1 MKVFS
6 RILSLVSVLVLFFT
20 GCQEYDDT
28 EIKGRVD
35 NLESKVT
42 ELRLLVEKIN
52 SNLTSLVTAVD
63 ALNNQDQIVSVEKLP
78 AGNGYT
84 ITFKK
89 SGTITIYNGEKG
101 LDGKN
106 GTDGLDGKDGKSPV
120 ISISQ
125 DSDGKYYWTLD
136 GEWLLVNG
144 QKVPAT
150 AEVTVP
156 KIKVEDGK
164 FLFSTNGTDWVVIG
178 DAGTSGI
185 GLIKNVREDVENNS
199 VIIELSDREIVIPK
213 GQNFALVIK
222 ADEIGIKAGE
232 TVNVEYSLI
241 SADNAIVRALPENG
255 YTVKVNPISATK
267 GQLSITAPS
276 PVVDASIL
284 IVAVNGNGVM
294 SGKILSI
301 AEGKLDVKADATPV
315 PAEGGS
321 VTVEI
326 TTNLDYE
333 IVIPESAKTW
343 ITLVET
349 KALRTDNVTFSV
361 AQNTEATQRTA
372 EVEVRVD
379 GAKVQSFNIVQ
390 QAKVVVEEKWKTV
403 DLKSLYQDSAYL
415 AASTSWGNFTSS
427 DNWTTTTTK
436 LFEVKNIFEGESV
449 ESVVGLSGGTN
460 APGQLE
466 SPSISGGCK
475 KLRIEYGYHTM
486 PKSMQKG
493 ISINVKLTSASGAE
507 LYNDNIIVEYGDGV
521 AFATLKDK
529 KQSWEKELKVDG
541 NFKVTI
547 KNNCPSNKTAQA
559 YDTFD
564 ILSVS
569 WISCLNSL
577 LSGKSSGRLL

>member
-6 RILSLVSVLVLFFT
+6 RILSLISVLALFFT

-35 NLESKVT
+35 NLESQVT

-106 GTDGLDGKDGKSPV
+106 GTDGSDGKDGKSPV

-136 GEWLLVNG
+136 SEWLLVNG

-150 AEVTVP
+150 AEVAVP

-301 AEGKLDVKADATPV
+301 AEGKLDVKKDATPV

-333 IVIPESAKTW
+333 IVIPEAAKTW

-349 KALRTDNVTFSV
+349 KALRTDNVTFAV

-379 GAKVQSFNIVQ
+379 GVKVQSFNIVQ

-569 WISCLNSL
+569 WISCLN
-577 LSGKSSGRLL
+577 

>member
-35 NLESKVT
+35 NLESQVT

-106 GTDGLDGKDGKSPV
+106 GTDGSDGKDGKSPV

-199 VIIELSDREIVIPK
+199 VVIELSDREIVIPQ

-284 IVAVNGNGVM
+284 IVSVNGNGVM

-333 IVIPESAKTW
+333 IVIPEAAKTW

-569 WISCLNSL
+569 WISCLN
-577 LSGKSSGRLL
+577 

>member
-6 RILSLVSVLVLFFT
+6 RILSLISVLALFFT

-35 NLESKVT
+35 NLESQVT

-106 GTDGLDGKDGKSPV
+106 GTDGSDGKDGKSPV

-150 AEVTVP
+150 AEVAVP

-232 TVNVEYSLI
+232 IVNVEYSLI

-333 IVIPESAKTW
+333 IVVPEAAKTW

-349 KALRTDNVTFSV
+349 KALRTDNVTFAV

-569 WISCLNSL
+569 WISCLN
-577 LSGKSSGRLL
+577 

>member
-35 NLESKVT
+35 NLESQVT

-333 IVIPESAKTW
+333 IVIPEAAKTW

-436 LFEVKNIFEGESV
+436 LFEVKNIFVGESV

-529 KQSWEKELKVDG
+529 KQSWEKELKVEGD
-541 NFKVTI
+541 FKVTI

-569 WISCLNSL
+569 WISCLN
-577 LSGKSSGRLL
+577 

>member
-6 RILSLVSVLVLFFT
+6 RILSLISVLALFFT

-35 NLESKVT
+35 NLESQVT

-89 SGTITIYNGEKG
+89 SGTITIYNGENG

-150 AEVTVP
+150 AEVAVP

-333 IVIPESAKTW
+333 IVVPEAAKTW

-569 WISCLNSL
+569 WISCLN
-577 LSGKSSGRLL
+577 

>member
-35 NLESKVT
+35 NLESQVT

-199 VIIELSDREIVIPK
+199 VVIELSDREIVIPK

-333 IVIPESAKTW
+333 IVVPEAAKTW

-349 KALRTDNVTFSV
+349 KALRTDNVTFAV

-427 DNWTTTTTK
+427 DDWTTTTTK

-569 WISCLNSL
+569 WISF
-577 LSGKSSGRLL
+577 

>member
-35 NLESKVT
+35 NLESQVT

-333 IVIPESAKTW
+333 IVIPEAAKTW

-529 KQSWEKELKVDG
+529 KQSWEKELKVEGD
-541 NFKVTI
+541 FKVTI

-569 WISCLNSL
+569 WISF
-577 LSGKSSGRLL
+577 

>member
-35 NLESKVT
+35 NLESQVT

-106 GTDGLDGKDGKSPV
+106 GTDGSDGKDGKSPV

-144 QKVPAT
+144 QKVLAT

-213 GQNFALVIK
+213 GQNFALGIK

-321 VTVEI
+321 VTVKI

-333 IVIPESAKTW
+333 IVIPEAAKTW

-569 WISCLNSL
+569 WISCLN
-577 LSGKSSGRLL
+577 

>member
-6 RILSLVSVLVLFFT
+6 RILSLISVLALFFT

-35 NLESKVT
+35 NLESQVT

-150 AEVTVP
+150 AEVAVP

-333 IVIPESAKTW
+333 IVIPEAAKTW

-390 QAKVVVEEKWKTV
+390 QAKAVVEEKWKTV

-569 WISCLNSL
+569 WISCLN
-577 LSGKSSGRLL
+577 

>member
-35 NLESKVT
+35 NLESQVT

-333 IVIPESAKTW
+333 IVVPEAAKTW

-569 WISCLNSL
+569 WMSSL
-577 LSGKSSGRLL
+577 

>member
-35 NLESKVT
+35 NLESQVT

-255 YTVKVNPISATK
+255 YTVKVNSISATK

-333 IVIPESAKTW
+333 IVVPEAAKTW

-349 KALRTDNVTFSV
+349 KALRTDNVTFAV

-379 GAKVQSFNIVQ
+379 GVKVQSFNIVQ

-569 WISCLNSL
+569 WISCLN
-577 LSGKSSGRLL
+577 

>member
-35 NLESKVT
+35 NLESQVT

-333 IVIPESAKTW
+333 IVVPEAAKTW

-349 KALRTDNVTFSV
+349 KALRTDNVTFAV

-379 GAKVQSFNIVQ
+379 GVKVQSFNIVQ

-436 LFEVKNIFEGESV
+436 LFEVKNIFVGESV

-529 KQSWEKELKVDG
+529 KQSWEKELKVEGD
-541 NFKVTI
+541 FKVTI

-569 WISCLNSL
+569 WISCLN
-577 LSGKSSGRLL
+577 

>member
-35 NLESKVT
+35 NLESQVT

-106 GTDGLDGKDGKSPV
+106 GTDGSDGKDGKSPV

-333 IVIPESAKTW
+333 IVIPEAAKTW

-569 WISCLNSL
+569 WISCLN
-577 LSGKSSGRLL
+577 

>member
-35 NLESKVT
+35 NLESQVT

-333 IVIPESAKTW
+333 IVIPEAAKTW

-436 LFEVKNIFEGESV
+436 LFEVKNIFVGESV
-449 ESVVGLSGGTN
+449 EAVVGLSGGTN

-569 WISCLNSL
+569 WISCLN
-577 LSGKSSGRLL
+577 

>member
-35 NLESKVT
+35 NLESQVT

-106 GTDGLDGKDGKSPV
+106 GTDGSDGKDGKSPV

-333 IVIPESAKTW
+333 IVVPEAAKTW

-349 KALRTDNVTFSV
+349 KALRTDNVTFAV

-379 GAKVQSFNIVQ
+379 GVKVQSFNIVQ

-569 WISCLNSL
+569 WISCLN
-577 LSGKSSGRLL
+577 

>member
-6 RILSLVSVLVLFFT
+6 RILSLVSVLALFFT

-35 NLESKVT
+35 NLESQVT

-333 IVIPESAKTW
+333 IVIPEAAKTW

-349 KALRTDNVTFSV
+349 KALRTDNVTFAV

-379 GAKVQSFNIVQ
+379 GVKVQSFNIVQ

-436 LFEVKNIFEGESV
+436 LFEVKNIFVGESV

-569 WISCLNSL
+569 WISF
-577 LSGKSSGRLL
+577 

>member
-35 NLESKVT
+35 NLESQVT

-255 YTVKVNPISATK
+255 YTVKVNSISATK

-333 IVIPESAKTW
+333 IVIPEAAKTW

-569 WISCLNSL
+569 WISCLN
-577 LSGKSSGRLL
+577 

>member
-333 IVIPESAKTW
+333 IVVPEAAKTW

-349 KALRTDNVTFSV
+349 KALRTDNVTFAV

-569 WISCLNSL
+569 WISF
-577 LSGKSSGRLL
+577 

>member
-6 RILSLVSVLVLFFT
+6 RILSLISVLALFFT

-35 NLESKVT
+35 NLESQVT

-106 GTDGLDGKDGKSPV
+106 GTDGMDGKDGKSPV

-150 AEVTVP
+150 AEVAVP

-241 SADNAIVRALPENG
+241 SADNAIVRALPEND

-333 IVIPESAKTW
+333 IVIPEAAKTW

-529 KQSWEKELKVDG
+529 KQSWEKELKVEGD
-541 NFKVTI
+541 FKVTI

-569 WISCLNSL
+569 WISCLN
-577 LSGKSSGRLL
+577 

>member
-35 NLESKVT
+35 NLESQVT

-120 ISISQ
+120 ISINQ

-333 IVIPESAKTW
+333 IVVPEAAKTW

-349 KALRTDNVTFSV
+349 KALRTDNVTFAV

-379 GAKVQSFNIVQ
+379 GVKVQSFNIVQ

-436 LFEVKNIFEGESV
+436 LFEVKNIFVGESV

-529 KQSWEKELKVDG
+529 KQSWEKELKVEGD
-541 NFKVTI
+541 FKVTI

-569 WISCLNSL
+569 WMSSL
-577 LSGKSSGRLL
+577 

>member
-35 NLESKVT
+35 NLESQVT

-106 GTDGLDGKDGKSPV
+106 GTDGSDGKDGKSPV

-315 PAEGGS
+315 PAEGGP

-333 IVIPESAKTW
+333 IVVPEAAKTW

-349 KALRTDNVTFSV
+349 KALRTDNVTFVV

-379 GAKVQSFNIVQ
+379 GVKVQSFNIVQ

-569 WISCLNSL
+569 WISF
-577 LSGKSSGRLL
+577 

>member
-35 NLESKVT
+35 NLESQVT

-333 IVIPESAKTW
+333 IVVPEAAKTW

-349 KALRTDNVTFSV
+349 KALRTDNVTFAV

-379 GAKVQSFNIVQ
+379 GVKVQSFNIVQ

-569 WISCLNSL
+569 WISCLN
-577 LSGKSSGRLL
+577 

>member
-35 NLESKVT
+35 NLESQVT

-136 GEWLLVNG
+136 GEWLLVNR

-255 YTVKVNPISATK
+255 YTVKVNSISATK

-333 IVIPESAKTW
+333 IVIPEAAKTW

-379 GAKVQSFNIVQ
+379 GAKLQSFNIVQ

-569 WISCLNSL
+569 WISCLN
-577 LSGKSSGRLL
+577 

>member
-35 NLESKVT
+35 NLESQVT

-333 IVIPESAKTW
+333 IVVPEAAKTW

-349 KALRTDNVTFSV
+349 KALRTDNVTFAV

-379 GAKVQSFNIVQ
+379 GVKVQSFNIVQ

-436 LFEVKNIFEGESV
+436 LFEVKNIFDGESV

-569 WISCLNSL
+569 WISCLN
-577 LSGKSSGRLL
+577 

>member
-6 RILSLVSVLVLFFT
+6 RILSLISVLALFFT

-35 NLESKVT
+35 NLESQVT

-106 GTDGLDGKDGKSPV
+106 GTDGMDGKDGKSPV

-150 AEVTVP
+150 AEVAVP

-241 SADNAIVRALPENG
+241 SADNAIVRALPEND

-333 IVIPESAKTW
+333 IVIPEAAKTW

-569 WISCLNSL
+569 WISCLN
-577 LSGKSSGRLL
+577 

>member
-35 NLESKVT
+35 NLESQVT

-150 AEVTVP
+150 AEVAVP

-241 SADNAIVRALPENG
+241 SADKAIVRALPENG

-333 IVIPESAKTW
+333 IVIPEAAKTW
-343 ITLVET
+343 ITFVET

-569 WISCLNSL
+569 WISCLN
-577 LSGKSSGRLL
+577 

>member
-35 NLESKVT
+35 NLESQVT

-315 PAEGGS
+315 SAEGGS

-333 IVIPESAKTW
+333 IVIPEAAKTW

-569 WISCLNSL
+569 WISCLN
-577 LSGKSSGRLL
+577 

>member
-333 IVIPESAKTW
+333 IVIPEAAKTW

-569 WISCLNSL
+569 WISCLN
-577 LSGKSSGRLL
+577 

>member
-35 NLESKVT
+35 NLESQVT

-136 GEWLLVNG
+136 GEWLLVNE

-199 VIIELSDREIVIPK
+199 VIIELSDKEIVIPK

-333 IVIPESAKTW
+333 IVVPEAAKTW

-349 KALRTDNVTFSV
+349 KALRTDNVTFAV

-379 GAKVQSFNIVQ
+379 GVKVQSFNIVQ

-569 WISCLNSL
+569 WISCLN
-577 LSGKSSGRLL
+577 

>member
-35 NLESKVT
+35 NLESQVT

-101 LDGKN
+101 LDGNN
-106 GTDGLDGKDGKSPV
+106 GTDGSDGKDGKSPV

-144 QKVPAT
+144 QKVLAT

-333 IVIPESAKTW
+333 IVIPEAAKTW

-569 WISCLNSL
+569 WISCLN
-577 LSGKSSGRLL
+577 

>member
-6 RILSLVSVLVLFFT
+6 RILSLISVLALFFT

-35 NLESKVT
+35 NLESQVT

-150 AEVTVP
+150 AEVAVP

-333 IVIPESAKTW
+333 IVIPEAAKTW

-569 WISCLNSL
+569 WISCLN
-577 LSGKSSGRLL
+577 

>member
-6 RILSLVSVLVLFFT
+6 RILSLISVLALFFT

-35 NLESKVT
+35 NLESQVT

-150 AEVTVP
+150 AEVAVP

-333 IVIPESAKTW
+333 IVIPEAAKTW

-569 WISCLNSL
+569 WISF
-577 LSGKSSGRLL
+577 

>member
-6 RILSLVSVLVLFFT
+6 RILSLISVLALFFT

-35 NLESKVT
+35 NLESQVT
-42 ELRLLVEKIN
+42 ELRLLEEKIN

-150 AEVTVP
+150 AEVAVP

-333 IVIPESAKTW
+333 IVIPEAAKTW

-569 WISCLNSL
+569 WISCLN
-577 LSGKSSGRLL
+577 

>member
-6 RILSLVSVLVLFFT
+6 RILSLISVLALFFT

-35 NLESKVT
+35 NLESQVT

-89 SGTITIYNGEKG
+89 SGTITIYNGENG

-150 AEVTVP
+150 AEVAVP

-333 IVIPESAKTW
+333 IVVPEAAKTW

-361 AQNTEATQRTA
+361 AQNTEATQRPA

-569 WISCLNSL
+569 WISCLN
-577 LSGKSSGRLL
+577 

>member
-35 NLESKVT
+35 NLESQVT

-106 GTDGLDGKDGKSPV
+106 GTDGSDGKDGKSPV

-333 IVIPESAKTW
+333 IVIPEAAKTW

-390 QAKVVVEEKWKTV
+390 QAKVIVEEKWKTV

-569 WISCLNSL
+569 WISF
-577 LSGKSSGRLL
+577 

>member
-6 RILSLVSVLVLFFT
+6 RILSLISVLALFFT

-35 NLESKVT
+35 NLESQVT

-89 SGTITIYNGEKG
+89 SGIITIYNGEKG

-120 ISISQ
+120 ISIRQ
-125 DSDGKYYWTLD
+125 DTDGKYYWTLD

-185 GLIKNVREDVENNS
+185 GLIKDVREDPENNA
-199 VIIELSDREIVIPK
+199 VVIELSDREIVIPK

-222 ADEIGIKAGE
+222 TDEIGIKAGE

-241 SADNAIVRALPENG
+241 SADNAVVRALPENG
-255 YTVKVNPISATK
+255 YTVAVNPTSADQGKIAISAP
-267 GQLSITAPS
+267 A

-294 SGKILSI
+294 SGKIISI

-333 IVIPESAKTW
+333 IVIPEAAKSW

-507 LYNDNIIVEYGDGV
+507 VYNDNIIVEYGDGV

-569 WISCLNSL
+569 WISCLN
-577 LSGKSSGRLL
+577 

>member
-35 NLESKVT
+35 NLESQVT

-333 IVIPESAKTW
+333 IVVPEAAKTW

-349 KALRTDNVTFSV
+349 KALRTDNVTFAV
-361 AQNTEATQRTA
+361 AQNTEVTQRTA

-379 GAKVQSFNIVQ
+379 GVKVQSFNIVQ

-436 LFEVKNIFEGESV
+436 LFEVKNIFVGESV

-529 KQSWEKELKVDG
+529 KQSWEKELKVEGD
-541 NFKVTI
+541 FKVTI

-569 WISCLNSL
+569 WISCLN
-577 LSGKSSGRLL
+577 

>member
-6 RILSLVSVLVLFFT
+6 RILSLISVLALFFT

-35 NLESKVT
+35 NLESQVT

-255 YTVKVNPISATK
+255 YTVKVNSISATK

-349 KALRTDNVTFSV
+349 KALRTDNVTFAV

-379 GAKVQSFNIVQ
+379 GVKVQSFNIVQ

-436 LFEVKNIFEGESV
+436 LFEVKNIFVGESV

-529 KQSWEKELKVDG
+529 KQSWEKELKVEGD
-541 NFKVTI
+541 FKVTI

-569 WISCLNSL
+569 WISCLN
-577 LSGKSSGRLL
+577 